1 MAARAAGKKAAP
13 KKKTAE
19 DEKKYL
25 CPYCMK
31 EKKKSEFYVC
41 TDPRVLTGIT
51 SMCKDCVKKIAL
63 SWDENRQEFGAC
75 TKKSVMEALEY
86 IDRPFLENLWNS
98 SYAEWADDKS
108 QHRRTTIWDCYI
120 KNVSLVNY
128 RGMRWRDGDIFQTY
142 VEDAKQ
148 VAALEDGNR
157 DMAQTL
163 INSQEVDNECEKN
176 RKDVIRLLGY
186 DPFEGEK
193 IEDQPLLYSQL
204 IGYLDSGGDTSDD
217 IMRTSSAITIVRGFS
232 QQAKIDDKIAK
243 AMANSNANTSELK
256 TLLDAKKN
264 LSATI
269 SQLAEQS
276 CLSLKH
282 NKNASKGENTWT
294 GKIKKLKDIDLREA
308 EVNGFD
314 IGTCRGM
321 QQVLEISD
329 ASILKQLRLDESEWS
344 DMVAE
349 MRVDNQQLRIERDNY
364 KEINRILLQENLD
377 LKDFLEEHGITIDLN
392 LRDLKSIYSVFANKD
407 EEIENSDEDSE
418 YDEDLEASNGIL
430 EEMSDEVESDGDSDE

>member
-1 MAARAAGKKAAP
+1 MARSAGKKTTST
-13 KKKTAE
+13 KKTSA

-25 CPYCMK
+25 CPYCLK
-31 EKKKSEFYVC
+31 EKKKSEFYVS

-63 SWDENRQEFGAC
+63 GWDDNRQEFGVC
-75 TKKSVMEALEY
+75 NKKTVMEALEY
-86 IDRPFLENLWNS
+86 IDRPFLENLWNT
-98 SYAEWADDKS
+98 SYNSWANNNDLRK
-108 QHRRTTIWDCYI
+108 QTIWDSYI
-120 KNVSLVNY
+120 TNVSMRQYN
-128 RGMRWRDGDIFQTY
+128 GKRWRDGDIFNTY
-142 VEDAKQ
+142 IEDAKQ
-148 VAALEDGNR
+148 VAALEMGKTDV
-157 DMAQTL
+157 AQTL
-163 INSQEVDNECEKN
+163 LDSKEVDNEFEKN

-186 DPFEGEK
+186 DPFDGEK

-204 IGYLDSGGDTSDD
+204 IGYLDSGGDGNED

-243 AMANSNANTSELK
+243 AMANTNVNPAELK

-264 LSATI
+264 LSSTI

-294 GKIKKLKDIDLREA
+294 GKIKKLKDMDLRDA

-329 ASILKQLRLDESEWS
+329 ASIMKQLSLDESEWS

-349 MRVDNQQLRIERDNY
+349 QRQIIVELQKQRDVY
-364 KEINRILLQENLD
+364 REVNRILLRENLD
-377 LKDFLEEHGITIDLN
+377 LRDTLEENSLLDVSTLK
-392 LRDLKSIYSVFANKD
+392 DLKELFSPLGETAAQ
-407 EEIENSDEDSE
+407 EEEED
-418 YDEDLEASNGIL
+418 NN
-430 EEMSDEVESDGDSDE
+430 EE

>member
-1 MAARAAGKKAAP
+1 MAAKSAGRKAPA

-31 EKKKSEFYVC
+31 EKKKTEFYAS

-51 SMCKDCVKKIAL
+51 SMCKECVRKIAL
-63 SWDENRQEFGAC
+63 NWDDNRSEFGLC
-75 TKKSVMEALEY
+75 TKKSVMAALEY
-86 IDRPFLENLWNS
+86 VDKPFLNKVWDS
-98 SYAEWADDKS
+98 SYADWNNENS
-108 QHRRTTIWDCYI
+108 GVQRTTIWDAYI
-120 KNVSLVNY
+120 RTIQMTHY

-142 VEDAKQ
+142 IEDAKQ
-148 VAALEDGNR
+148 VAALENGD
-157 DMAQTL
+157 
-163 INSQEVDNECEKN
+163 INSSRTLLNSKEVESEFEKN

-193 IEDQPLLYSQL
+193 LEDQPLLYSQL
-204 IGYLDSGGDTSDD
+204 IGYLDSSGEGNEDM
-217 IMRTSSAITIVRGFS
+217 MRTSSAITIVRGFS
-232 QQAKIDDKIAK
+232 QQSKIDDKIAK
-243 AMANSNANTSELK
+243 AMANTNVNPSELK

-264 LSATI
+264 LSSTI
-269 SQLAEQS
+269 SNLAEQS

-294 GKIKKLKDIDLREA
+294 GKIKKLKDMDLRAA

-329 ASILKQLRLDESEWS
+329 ASIMKQLALDETEWS
-344 DMVAE
+344 DMLAE
-349 MRVDNQQLRIERDNY
+349 QRQTIVNLQKERDVY
-364 KEINRILLQENLD
+364 REINRIILRENLD
-377 LKDFLEEHGITIDLN
+377 LRDTLEENSLLDVSN
-392 LRDLKSIYSVFANKD
+392 LQNLKELFSPLGETVTQEEDEDND
-407 EEIENSDEDSE
+407 EE
-418 YDEDLEASNGIL
+418 
-430 EEMSDEVESDGDSDE
+430 

>member
-1 MAARAAGKKAAP
+1 MAAARSAGKKTPA
-13 KKKTAE
+13 KKKTAA

-25 CPYCMK
+25 CPYCNK
-31 EKKKSEFYVC
+31 EKKKTEFYIS
-41 TDPRVLTGIT
+41 TDPRVLIGIT

-63 SWDENRQEFGAC
+63 NWDDNRQEFGNC
-75 TKKSVMEALEY
+75 TKKSVMDALEY
-86 IDRPFLENLWNS
+86 IDRPFYENLWNS
-98 SYAEWADDKS
+98 SYAEWADNTSHKRKTS
-108 QHRRTTIWDCYI
+108 IWDAYI
-120 KNVSLVNY
+120 KNVSMVQY
-128 RGMRWRDGDIFQTY
+128 RGKRWRDGDIFSTY
-142 VEDAKQ
+142 IEDAKE
-148 VAALEDGNR
+148 VVALETGNSAA
-157 DMAQTL
+157 AQTL
-163 INSQEVDNECEKN
+163 LNSQEVDNEFEKN

-204 IGYLDSGGDTSDD
+204 IGYLDSGGDGNDD

-243 AMANSNANTSELK
+243 AMANTNANTSELK

-294 GKIKKLKDIDLREA
+294 GKIKKLRDMDLRDA

-329 ASILKQLRLDESEWS
+329 ASIMKQLALDESEWS
-344 DMVAE
+344 DIVAE
-349 MRVDNQQLRIERDNY
+349 QRQLLTQVQKQRDIY
-364 KEINRILLQENLD
+364 REINRVILRENLD
-377 LKDFLEEHGITIDLN
+377 LRDTLEENDMIDLN
-392 LRDLKSIYSVFANKD
+392 NLQNLKELFSPLA
-407 EEIENSDEDSE
+407 EIEKEKRISEDSE
-418 YDEDLEASNGIL
+418 DVEDV
-430 EEMSDEVESDGDSDE
+430 EEDIENE

>member
-1 MAARAAGKKAAP
+1 MAARSAGKKAPA

-19 DEKKYL
+19 DDKRYL

-31 EKKKSEFYVC
+31 EKKKGEFYVC

-63 SWDENRQEFGAC
+63 SWDDNRQEFGAC

-128 RGMRWRDGDIFQTY
+128 RGMRWRDGDIFHTY

-148 VAALEDGNR
+148 MAALELGNTEAAKTIL
-157 DMAQTL
+157 D
-163 INSQEVDNECEKN
+163 SQEVSSEFEKN
-176 RKDVIRLLGY
+176 RKDVIKLLGY

-193 IEDQPLLYSQL
+193 LEDQPLLYSQL
-204 IGYLDSGGDTSDD
+204 LGYLDLGGDNEDM
-217 IMRTSSAITIVRGFS
+217 MRTSSAITIVRGFS

-243 AMANSNANTSELK
+243 AMTNSTVNTSELK
-256 TLLDAKKN
+256 QLLDSKKN
-264 LSATI
+264 LSSTI
-269 SQLAEQS
+269 ANLAEQS

-282 NKNASKGENTWT
+282 SKNASKGENTFT
-294 GKIKKLKDIDLREA
+294 GIVKKLKEMNLRDA
-308 EVNGFD
+308 EVNAFD
-314 IGTCRGM
+314 IGTCEGM
-321 QQVLEISD
+321 RQVADISN
-329 ASILKQLRLDESEWS
+329 ASIMKQIRLDENDYSEMLIKQREMITKLQEKA
-344 DMVAE
+344 DQNEEVA
-349 MRVDNQQLRIERDNY
+349 
-364 KEINRILLQENLD
+364 RILLRENID
-377 LKDFLEEHGITIDLN
+377 LKKYFEELGIDI
-392 LRDLKSIYSVFANKD
+392 SEFCSVVD
-407 EEIENSDEDSE
+407 
-418 YDEDLEASNGIL
+418 
-430 EEMSDEVESDGDSDE
+430 M

>member
-13 KKKTAE
+13 KKKTVE

-349 MRVDNQQLRIERDNY
+349 QREIITDLQKQRDVY
-364 KEINRILLQENLD
+364 KEINRIILRENLD
-377 LKDFLEEHGITIDLN
+377 LRDTLEDNGLLN
-392 LRDLKSIYSVFANKD
+392 LESLQNLKDLFSPLGEVSTAEEED
-407 EEIENSDEDSE
+407 E
-418 YDEDLEASNGIL
+418 SN
-430 EEMSDEVESDGDSDE
+430 EE

>member
-1 MAARAAGKKAAP
+1 MARSAGKKATST
-13 KKKTAE
+13 KKTVS
-19 DEKKYL
+19 DEQRYL
-25 CPYCMK
+25 CPHCLK
-31 EKKKSEFYVC
+31 EKKKGEFYAS

-51 SMCKDCVKKIAL
+51 TICKDCVRKIAL
-63 SWDENRQEFGAC
+63 NWDDNRQEYGAC
-75 TKKSVMEALEY
+75 TKKTVMDALEY
-86 IDRPFLENLWNS
+86 IDRPFLERLWES
-98 SYAEWADDKS
+98 SYNEWANQGDTV
-108 QHRRTTIWDCYI
+108 RRPTIWDSYI
-120 KNVSLVNY
+120 KNVGLKNY
-128 RGMRWRDGDIFQTY
+128 NGLRWRDGDIFQTY
-142 VEDAKQ
+142 IEDAKQ
-148 VAALEDGNR
+148 VAALDIGNIEA
-157 DMAQTL
+157 AQTL
-163 INSQEVDNECEKN
+163 LSSQEVNNEFEKN

-204 IGYLDSGGDTSDD
+204 IGYLDSGGDGNEDM
-217 IMRTSSAITIVRGFS
+217 MRTSSAITIVRGFS
-232 QQAKIDDKIAK
+232 QQSKIDDKIAR
-243 AMANSNANTSELK
+243 AMANTNVNPTELK

-294 GKIKKLKDIDLREA
+294 GKIKKLKDMDLRAA

-329 ASILKQLRLDESEWS
+329 ASIMKQLSLDESEWS

-349 MRVDNQQLRIERDNY
+349 QRQVITDLQRQRDVY
-364 KEINRILLQENLD
+364 REVNRILLRENLD
-377 LKDFLEEHGITIDLN
+377 LRDTLEENALLDTTNLKNLKELFSPLGEAITQ
-392 LRDLKSIYSVFANKD
+392 
-407 EEIENSDEDSE
+407 EEEEN
-418 YDEDLEASNGIL
+418 N
-430 EEMSDEVESDGDSDE
+430 EE